1 VRIVGKKI
9 GFVGSSFTFAEPII
23 EHYAKTNMVRVWKHT
38 DGADVKELRFLLDW
52 ADVVWI
58 EWGDQVFMW
67 TSQMVD
73 EKKHIICRIHRWEAY
88 QDFHNSV
95 KWSSV
100 RRLIFV
106 ADHIRDEYVG
116 NLKKIEG
123 VVIPSCHVVPNGL
136 DCEKFILSTDG
147 HNLNRIAMVGYLH
160 ARKGPMMAVSVIE
173 KIRKVNPDVRLVVV
187 GTSQDRS
194 CDEYMKSMSDSLDLD
209 IEFREWTEDTASV
222 YRECG
227 FVLSSSMNESFQ
239 YSIAEGV
246 LCGCIPL
253 VHHWTGADGIYPKR
267 FLFQTV
273 DQAAEIYKTIY
284 RINDAH
290 LNDLRLMNAE
300 VLRERYDWK
309 VQLPKLDEVMRGALA
324 RERRTRSVRNS
335 AVVPEVQEESVVQ
348 SACSAA

>member
-1 VRIVGKKI
+1 VKIIGKKI

-23 EHYAKTNMVRVWKHT
+23 EYYAKTNMVRVWKYT

-73 EKKHIICRIHRWEAY
+73 EKKHIICRVHSWEAF
-88 QDFHNSV
+88 QDFHVNV
-95 KWSSV
+95 KWSNV

-106 ADHIRDEYVG
+106 ADHVREKYLEKLG
-116 NLKKIEG
+116 KIENLE
-123 VVIPSCHVVPNGL
+123 IPKSFVVPNGL
-136 DCEKFILSTDG
+136 DCSKFPMSLDG
-147 HNLNRIAMVGYLH
+147 HDLNKIAMVGYINYK
-160 ARKGPMMAVSVIE
+160 KGPMLAISAIE
-173 KIRKVNPDVRLVVV
+173 KIRKTNPAAKLVFV
-187 GTSQDRS
+187 GTSQDER
-194 CDEYMKSMSDSLDLD
+194 CDHYLRSMSESMGLD
-209 IEFREWTEDTASV
+209 IEFRDWTEDVAAV

-227 FVLSSSMNESFQ
+227 FVLSTSMWESFQ

-253 VHHWTGADGIYPKR
+253 VHHWTGADEIYPKR

-273 DQAAEIYKTIY
+273 DQVAEIYKIVC

-290 LNDLRLMNAE
+290 LNEIREMNAE

-309 VQLPKLDEVMRGALA
+309 VQLPKLDEVMKGVLA
-324 RERRTRSVRNS
+324 RERRTRSVRDS